1 MSDELLWDLN
11 ETARQLGSVS
21 TRTVQRLI
29 KRGELRSVQVLR
41 RVKVQASSVRSYVD
55 RNMQPAH
62 NLTGVGPAVQKGDST
77 CHTVAKT
84 VPSGGFRTSTQAA
97 KELGVL
103 LEQRTERRQKR

>member
-41 RVKVQASSVRSYVD
+41 RVKVQCLECSELCR
-55 RNMQPAH
+55 
-62 NLTGVGPAVQKGDST
+62 
-77 CHTVAKT
+77 
-84 VPSGGFRTSTQAA
+84 
-97 KELGVL
+97 KEHAT
-103 LEQRTERRQKR
+103 RA